1 MASSPKCAAY
11 QSCCSVVES
20 GRQTRISGGHNV
32 GLMPFECA
40 YMEAFE
46 SPLPWGESVLN
57 WVTSDFWF
65 CLFLCPASHAR
76 SQSPCGVGS
85 CPSTCVSMK
94 VLATC
99 NYPCFLLGCG
109 ILRWYGRFTTL
120 PPFSQNFWGL
130 SLIGTQDHH
139 PPYGGVVG
147 LSPAPRGLE
156 LGYLERMESECVCT
170 RSLPLGSCSAGSGE
184 CQPPH

>member
-1 MASSPKCAAY
+1 
-11 QSCCSVVES
+11 
-20 GRQTRISGGHNV
+20 
-32 GLMPFECA
+32 MPFECA
-40 YMEAFE
+40 HMEFFE
-46 SPLPWGESVLN
+46 SPLPWRESVLK

-65 CLFLCPASHAR
+65 CPFLCPASHAR

-85 CPSTCVSMK
+85 CPSTCVRVK
-94 VLATC
+94 VLATP
-99 NYPCFLLGCG
+99 NYPCFPLGCG

-120 PPFSQNFWGL
+120 PPFTQNFWGL

-156 LGYLERMESECVCT
+156 FGYLGRMVSECVGT
-170 RSLPLGSCSAGSGE
+170 RPRPLGSCSAGSRE
-184 CQPPH
+184 